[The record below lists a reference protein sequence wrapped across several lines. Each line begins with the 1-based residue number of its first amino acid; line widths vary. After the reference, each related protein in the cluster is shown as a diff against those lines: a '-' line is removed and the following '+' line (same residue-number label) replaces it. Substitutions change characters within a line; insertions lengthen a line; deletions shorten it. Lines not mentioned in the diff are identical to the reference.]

1 MRMSAHPD
9 DLQDPTAPPERNG
22 MDPHVQA
29 VLQARAELLARPMA
43 EERTGASLSLLFF
56 SLGTERY
63 ALPIRQVVGVEAE
76 PTVVPLPGAPP
87 HWLGLINRQ
96 SQVIPVLH
104 LARWLELPQPDGP
117 RQGAAILVAMA
128 PGWTV
133 GLWVDAVEGS
143 REVFEDELQP
153 PLGRQRS
160 ALLGSVR
167 GLTPD
172 LAAVL
177 DLDRLLPPARLQV
190 DQRRGRY
197 GLHAPSEPREWG
209 PRPPEAGPE
218 RG

>member
-9 DLQDPTAPPERNG
+9 DRHGPPSPPDLNG
-22 MDPHVQA
+22 MDPHVRA

-56 SLGTERY
+56 SLGPERY

-76 PTVVPLPGAPP
+76 PTVVPLPGIPP

-104 LARWLELPQPDGP
+104 LARWMGLPHPDGP
-117 RQGAAILVAMA
+117 HPGAVILVAMA

-133 GLWVDAVEGS
+133 GLGVDTVEGS
-143 REVFEDELQP
+143 QEVFEEELRP

-160 ALLGSVR
+160 VLRDSVR

-197 GLHAPSEPREWG
+197 GLHDPSNSGEWD
-209 PRPPEAGPE
+209 PHLPEAGPE